1 MTWICPDP
9 KVLAKY
15 PVGTPER
22 VLLAVT
28 ALCEARSPP
37 PTDDIA
43 VMHVILN
50 RRKRKGR
57 FPNSVRGVVFQRS
70 QFSCF
75 ATTDP
80 NLKVALDPERYAQ
93 VAYRTLLDVADGV
106 LAGTIVD
113 QTCGADHYVTE
124 SYYRNP
130 LLCPKWATGRKVT
143 SVLIGPH
150 RFFRGVA

>member
-1 MTWICPDP
+1 MSCPDP
-9 KVLAKY
+9 SVLAKY
-15 PVGTPER
+15 PAGTPDR
-22 VLLAVT
+22 TLLAVT
-28 ALCEARSPP
+28 ATCEARGAP
-37 PTDDIA
+37 PTDDVA

-57 FPNSVRGVVFQRS
+57 FPNSVRGVVFQKW

-75 ATTDP
+75 ATNDP
-80 NLKVALDPERYAQ
+80 NLKVAMDPERY
-93 VAYRTLLDVADGV
+93 VLTLYRQLLVLADGC

-113 QTCGADHYVTE
+113 PTGGADHYVTE
-124 SYYRNP
+124 AYYRNP
-130 LLCPKWATGRKVT
+130 LLCPKWARGRGVT